1 MGVPASFAARLK
13 QLSFP
18 GNSGADTNGSGTLC
32 TFNTI
37 NKDDWYPQT
46 GIDAGYSFI
55 VPVGGQYRIYFQ
67 VRQPGY
73 QSGGGFGGG
82 GWSGS
87 GGGAAWIR
95 TTRGGST
102 LEDNIAKQTWSSSD
116 STSNN
121 WMFCGPVTRTLQAND
136 HIEFWTSGGATGLGV
151 RNFDAECEMTKL
163 KA

>member
-13 QLSFP
+13 QLRYP
-18 GNSGADTNGSGTLC
+18 GSSGEMTLTKC
-32 TFNTI
+32 PFNTLD
-37 NKDDWYPQT
+37 KDNWYPQT
-46 GIDAGYSFI
+46 GIDAGYSFV
-55 VPVGGQYRIYFQ
+55 VPVGGQYQIYFQ

-73 QSGGGFGGG
+73 QAAAGFGT

-87 GGGAAWIR
+87 GSGSAWIR

-102 LEDNIAKQTWSSSD
+102 LEDNIAKQSWSGSD
-116 STSNN
+116 TTQNN

-136 HIEFWTSGGATGLGV
+136 HIEFWTSGGATGTGV
-151 RNFDAECEMTKL
+151 SNWDAECQMTKL